1 MFDREQFGCQVCGP
15 ARTMSI
21 GRAWRKNARP
31 SAGIFPYCP
40 TEDGAKTEFSLA
52 RAPLSTGGC
61 PWPYMPV
68 QKWTLLSCGI
78 GQKLDGT
85 MSSFE
90 RSGLLLCGAFVSFQG
105 RIENRE
111 ESKSAVD
118 ERRIAKESLIE
129 TRIRTPKSTRVYESE
144 QQTATLPLVPWPV
157 SIFAA
162 DER

>member
-1 MFDREQFGCQVCGP
+1 
-15 ARTMSI
+15 
-21 GRAWRKNARP
+21 
-31 SAGIFPYCP
+31 
-40 TEDGAKTEFSLA
+40 
-52 RAPLSTGGC
+52 
-61 PWPYMPV
+61 MPV
-68 QKWTLLSCGI
+68 QKWTVLSCGI

-162 DER
+162 DEP